1 MIVHRSFFYGAREI
15 AGDILMGCMADDEL
29 SEVVNNTNPN
39 VDNFVNVEDIS
50 DDITPT
56 QE

>member
-1 MIVHRSFFYGAREI
+1 
-15 AGDILMGCMADDEL
+15 MGCMSDDEL

-39 VDNFVNVEDIS
+39 VDNFVNVEDITE
-50 DDITPT
+50 DVTPT